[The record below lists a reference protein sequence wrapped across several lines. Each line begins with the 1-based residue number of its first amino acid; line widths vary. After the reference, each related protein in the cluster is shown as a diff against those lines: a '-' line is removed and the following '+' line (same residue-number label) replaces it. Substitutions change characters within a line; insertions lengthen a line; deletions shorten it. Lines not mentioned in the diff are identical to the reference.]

1 MVFGTR
7 NVKRYLFTLAEE
19 ENKNKV
25 KRVILQN
32 ENVHI

>member
-1 MVFGTR
+1 MVFGTQS
-7 NVKRYLFTLAEE
+7 VKRYLFTLAEE